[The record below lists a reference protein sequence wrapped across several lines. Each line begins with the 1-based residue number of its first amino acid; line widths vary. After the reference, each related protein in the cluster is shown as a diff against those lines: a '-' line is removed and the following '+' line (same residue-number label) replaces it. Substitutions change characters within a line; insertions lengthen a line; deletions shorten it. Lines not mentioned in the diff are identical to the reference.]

1 MYLDPRLWSFTRGV
15 RLRIAAAVALGLLQV
30 TAGIARLALLG
41 WLLARVFAGA
51 TVADLA
57 WPLALAAAAIV
68 VRGALEYARTAVAHR
83 TAALVQA
90 RLRQTIYDHLVALG
104 PAHVA
109 GTRTGEIIVS
119 MVEGV
124 TQLETYFGQYLPQ
137 LIVAALTP
145 VIIFAFV

>member
-1 MYLDPRLWSFTRGV
+1 FAGDSLTQLMLP
-15 RLRIAAAVALGLLQV
+15 VALV
-30 TAGIARLALLG
+30 
-41 WLLARVFAGA
+41 
-51 TVADLA
+51 
-57 WPLALAAAAIV
+57 AAAIV

-124 TQLETYFGQYLPQ
+124 TKLETYFGQYLPQ
-137 LIVAALTP
+137 VAVALLTP
-145 VIIFAFV
+145 VLIITFVTFLVLSFTLLMI